1 MKRMLV
7 VAGILSAVIAGAW
20 VGTHSARVSAA
31 SQPAPLEA
39 PVGAALL
46 PGLGN
51 YDFKITTR
59 NPEVQRWFNQ
69 GLMLTFGFNHDA
81 AERSFLKAAQLDP
94 DCAMAYWGLARC
106 GMNWFASRG
115 RSSEPELKRYRDFLK
130 EAVRRKGSVSEREKR
145 PNARSTR

>member
-1 MKRMLV
+1 MNRMLV

-20 VGTHSARVSAA
+20 VGAHSARVSAA

-81 AERSFLKAAQLDP
+81 AERSFLEGSATRSRLRDVLVGSRA
-94 DCAMAYWGLARC
+94 GARTARQRTD
-106 GMNWFASRG
+106 GPG
-115 RSSEPELKRYRDFLK
+115 R
-130 EAVRRKGSVSEREKR
+130 
-145 PNARSTR
+145 